1 MTREERRQHV
11 LNVFKDMMVDV
22 LYYDRKEDSLL
33 RRGDIEKA
41 IADGD
46 PTVDELLAIVC
57 DALESK

>member
-33 RRGDIEKA
+33 RRGDIEAA

-46 PTVDELLAIVC
+46 PTVDELLDVVR
-57 DALESK
+57 DALVSK